1 MDLKKY
7 KSGFGFFLL
16 VISIFLLWYLGRL
29 LHLDIQSIRKPLDSF
44 PLFVSSLIFV
54 ILYVVVT
61 FFVFFSKDIFYL
73 AGALIFGPI
82 LSAVLIFISEA
93 LNACILFYCSRYLG
107 RQFVRETLT
116 GKYQRLDERLGGV
129 SLFWLFIFRAAPLI
143 PYRFLDMAAGLTRM
157 RFRKYFAA
165 VLLGSFLKIF
175 WIQFILYGVGES
187 VLSNPNALTEYF
199 LKNQPVLIF
208 SLLYLVLV
216 GMVIYKIRK
225 KFKK

>member
-7 KSGFGFFLL
+7 KSGIGFILL
-16 VISIFLLWYLGRL
+16 VLGIFLLWYLGRF
-29 LHLDIQSIRKPLDSF
+29 LHLDIQAIRKPLESF
-44 PLFVSSLIFV
+44 PLFVSSFVFV

-73 AGALIFGPI
+73 AGALIFGPY

-107 RQFVRETLT
+107 RAYVRDSLS
-116 GKYQRLDERLGGV
+116 GKYQRLDEQLGGI

-157 RFRKYFAA
+157 RFSKYFAA

-187 VLSNPNALTEYF
+187 VISNPNALFDYF
-199 LKNQPVLIF
+199 LNNQPVFLF

-225 KFKK
+225 KFKT

>member
-7 KSGFGFFLL
+7 KSGFGFFILI
-16 VISIFLLWYLGRL
+16 ISIFFLWYLGRL
-29 LHLDIQSIRKPLDSF
+29 LHLDIQTIRKPLESF

-61 FFVFFSKDIFYL
+61 FFIFFSKDIFYL
-73 AGALIFGPI
+73 AGALIFGPY

-93 LNACILFYCSRYLG
+93 LNSCILFYCSRYLG
-107 RQFVRETLT
+107 RAFVRETLS
-116 GKYQRLDERLGGV
+116 GKYQRLDERLGEV

-199 LKNQPVLIF
+199 LTNQPVLIF

>member
-1 MDLKKY
+1 MNINRL
-7 KSGFGFFLL
+7 KSGLGFLILVFSLL
-16 VISIFLLWYLGRL
+16 FLWYLGRF
-29 LHLDIQSIRKPLDSF
+29 LHLDIQSIRKPLESL
-44 PLFVSSLIFV
+44 PLFVSSLVFV

-73 AGALIFGPI
+73 AGALIFGPY
-82 LSAVLIFISEA
+82 LSAALIFISEA
-93 LNACILFYCSRYLG
+93 LNAWILFYCSRHLG
-107 RQFVRETLT
+107 RAFVRDSLS

-165 VLLGSFLKIF
+165 VILGSFIKIF

-187 VLSNPNALTEYF
+187 VLSDPNAIFEYF
-199 LKNQPVLIF
+199 RNNQPVLMF

-225 KFKK
+225 KFQT

>member
-7 KSGFGFFLL
+7 KSGFGFLLL
-16 VISIFLLWYLGRL
+16 VISIFLLWYLGRF
-29 LHLDIQSIRKPLDSF
+29 LHLDIQSIRKPLESL
-44 PLFVSSLIFV
+44 PLFVSSFVFV

-107 RQFVRETLT
+107 RQFVRDSLS
-116 GKYQRLDERLGGV
+116 GKYQRLDERLGEV

-187 VLSNPNALTEYF
+187 VISNPSALTGYF
-199 LKNQPVLIF
+199 LNNQPVFLF

-225 KFKK
+225 KY